1 MSRDGSEPTPED
13 LVTAARAAGVTDERL
28 LGAMRSTL
36 RAAFVPAAHRR
47 SAYLDVPV
55 PIAHG
60 QVTTQP
66 SLVAAMV
73 AALRLTG
80 GERVLEIG
88 TGCGFQTALL
98 ARLSAYVVSIERWP
112 DLAEEARAG
121 LSGEG
126 IANVTVVVGD
136 GTLGVPEHAPYDAV
150 VVSAAFPEVP
160 GPPAGQLRPGGRLGR
175 VSKVAPSARRAGPTA
190 SGACDRKAEG
200 RSRTG
205 RTWTTPT
212 TQRGGTSR
220 ARRATGECVPGVVGQ
235 AGLSKHAPVQP
246 IGPGGRE
253 LVTLYERGPRGLVRT
268 GTVVAAHFVRLY
280 GAHGYP
286 PP

>member
-28 LGAMRSTL
+28 LGAMRSTP

-121 LSGEG
+121 LSGEA

-160 GPPAGQLRPGGRLGR
+160 GPPAGQLRPGGRL
-175 VSKVAPSARRAGPTA
+175 
-190 SGACDRKAEG
+190 
-200 RSRTG
+200 
-205 RTWTTPT
+205 
-212 TQRGGTSR
+212 
-220 ARRATGECVPGVVGQ
+220 
-235 AGLSKHAPVQP
+235 VQP

-253 LVTLYERGPRGLVRT
+253 LVTLYERGPRGLART